1 MADKKNIY
9 SSIFG
14 KEPASQQA
22 AAQRDSA
29 FQSWLNTR
37 KQAAE
42 QQRTSDVNMAKY
54 NALGNILTT
63 MVQPI
68 GWAVGGKGKT
78 TGNYQPYDNRQ
89 YLEAFNRAVKASD
102 DLRNIGSAEEE
113 YQFKLADENYRRQ
126 LALEDEARRREASR
140 EDLEYKAQQRINE
153 IQQKFENDMAKINRQ
168 GEIRQEI
175 AAFNAS
181 HKISNRSTG
190 LSVNEREK
198 LKLMGMYGDYRK
210 NKENYNEIPKSYADW
225 LQEIGYSVSNN
236 AASTGTGSGDGI
248 DIGL

>member
-14 KEPASQQA
+14 KDPATQQA
-22 AAQRDSA
+22 AVQRDTA

-68 GWAVGGKGKT
+68 GWAVGGKGQT
-78 TGNYQPYDNRQ
+78 TGSYQPYDNRQ

-102 DLRNIGSAEEE
+102 DLRNIGSAEHE
-113 YQFKLADENYRRQ
+113 YQFKLADENYKRQ
-126 LALEDEARRREASR
+126 LALEDEARKRDASR
-140 EDLEYKAQQRINE
+140 DDLEYKAQQRINE
-153 IQQKFENDMAKINRQ
+153 IQQKFENDMAK
-168 GEIRQEI
+168 QERR
-175 AAFNAS
+175 AELQLQLAEFNAT
-181 HKISNRSTG
+181 HRIKQNSTG
-190 LSVNEREK
+190 LNINDRMK
-198 LKLMGMYGDYRK
+198 LQLLKDYGVHRK
-210 NKENYNEIPKSYADW
+210 NAESYNETPLSYPEWLKST
-225 LQEIGYSVSNN
+225 GYSFSDNT
-236 AASTGTGSGDGI
+236 ASTGTGSGDGV